1 MAGKPVHNKIP
12 YSEDQGRII
21 RDLLHDGY
29 TRRGIAKKLGISRPT
44 LYDWL
49 RNETLTVEGK
59 TLPAIYADWCA
70 ANEIA
75 LRGQPKMYTE
85 DIGLQLCDSVER
97 GESMRAI
104 AEKFAV
110 TLSELYDW
118 IHDDRNRVG
127 RHTLA
132 ERYALA
138 RDRDADRIADRITE
152 LSEIAAKMTSREDR
166 PDGLRVALQGLQW
179 LAAVRAPRKYNPRI
193 AEQDAIA
200 ASGFNFTVVL
210 AGPQLPQAIR
220 VEQDRSL
227 DQGPLNQIGTGQG

>member
-1 MAGKPVHNKIP
+1 MAAHSLKKIP

-29 TRRGIAKKLGISRPT
+29 TKRGLAKKLGISRPT

-49 RNETLTVEGK
+49 HDESLTVDGE
-59 TLPAIYADWCA
+59 TLPAIYARWCA

-75 LRGQPKMYTE
+75 LRGQHKTYTE
-85 DIGLQLCDSVER
+85 AIGFQLCDSVER

-104 AEKFAV
+104 ADKFAV
-110 TLSELYDW
+110 TLHELYEW
-118 IHDDRNRVG
+118 IHDDRNLVG

-152 LSEIAAKMTSREDR
+152 ISETAAKMTSREDR

-210 AGPQLPQAIR
+210 AGAQAPQAIN
-220 VEQDRSL
+220 VEQDQSL
-227 DQGPLNQIGTGQG
+227 RQIATG